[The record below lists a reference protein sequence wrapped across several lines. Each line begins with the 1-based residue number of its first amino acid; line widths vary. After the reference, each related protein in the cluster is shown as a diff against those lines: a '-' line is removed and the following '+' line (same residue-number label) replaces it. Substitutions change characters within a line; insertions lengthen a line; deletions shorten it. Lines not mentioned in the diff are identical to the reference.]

1 MDSHSKDGKL
11 VIISAPSGSGKT
23 TIIKELLVRFP
34 QLEFSISA
42 TSRAPRGNEVN
53 EKDYYFLTRDE
64 FMQRVRED
72 EFVEWEEVYA
82 GNCYGTLRMELD
94 RIWSKGHVIIFDVDV
109 KGGVNL
115 KRIFGERALSIF
127 IMPPSIEELRRR
139 LIGRATD
146 SIETIDKRVAKAQH
160 ELSYSKEFDHVVI
173 NDDLNRAIAETER
186 LISDFI
192 A

>member
-1 MDSHSKDGKL
+1 
-11 VIISAPSGSGKT
+11 
-23 TIIKELLVRFP
+23 
-34 QLEFSISA
+34 
-42 TSRAPRGNEVN
+42 
-53 EKDYYFLTRDE
+53 
-64 FMQRVRED
+64 
-72 EFVEWEEVYA
+72 
-82 GNCYGTLRMELD
+82 
-94 RIWSKGHVIIFDVDV
+94 
-109 KGGVNL
+109 
-115 KRIFGERALSIF
+115 
-127 IMPPSIEELRRR
+127 MPPSIEELRRR